1 MIAWSNSYLLCVKW
15 DVKLFVFTVHIVPI
29 VHVGCQAAVLLESQK
44 STADAVAD
52 LSSSCFKLNSLQ
64 LRALL
69 QNYQPARDEL
79 PISPELIERAVV
91 VAQNTADANARREG
105 SEVKLLEDL
114 ELQLPFLLP
123 EDGYSCD
130 FVTGC
135 NAELVAF
142 LEPLRHAGI
151 THMHQVSSFVSRST
165 VFGNC
170 IYHV

>member
-1 MIAWSNSYLLCVKW
+1 
-15 DVKLFVFTVHIVPI
+15 
-29 VHVGCQAAVLLESQK
+29 VLLESQK
-44 STADAVAD
+44 ATADVVAD

-69 QNYQPARDEL
+69 QNYKPGRDEQ

-91 VAQNTADANARREG
+91 VAQNTADTIARREG

-135 NAELVAF
+135 NAELAAF
-142 LEPLRHAGI
+142 LEPLRQAGI
-151 THMHQVSSFVSRST
+151 TLIELVALLLAGLCLRT
-165 VFGNC
+165 VN
-170 IYHV
+170 YHI

>member
-1 MIAWSNSYLLCVKW
+1 M
-15 DVKLFVFTVHIVPI
+15 
-29 VHVGCQAAVLLESQK
+29 LLESQK
-44 STADAVAD
+44 ATADVVAD
-52 LSSSCFKLNSLQ
+52 VSSSCFKLNSLQ

-69 QNYQPARDEL
+69 QNYKPSHDEL
-79 PISPELIERAVV
+79 PISAELIERAVL

-142 LEPLRHAGI
+142 LEPLHQAGI
-151 THMHQVSSFVSRST
+151 SHMLS
-165 VFGNC
+165 
-170 IYHV
+170 

>member
-1 MIAWSNSYLLCVKW
+1 
-15 DVKLFVFTVHIVPI
+15 
-29 VHVGCQAAVLLESQK
+29 LLESQK
-44 STADAVAD
+44 ATADVVAD

-64 LRALL
+64 LRSLL
-69 QNYQPARDEL
+69 QNYKPGRDEQ

-91 VAQNTADANARREG
+91 VAQNTADTIARREG

-135 NAELVAF
+135 NAELAAF
-142 LEPLRHAGI
+142 LEPLRQAGI
-151 THMHQVSSFVSRST
+151 TLIELVALLLAGLCLRT
-165 VFGNC
+165 VN
-170 IYHV
+170 YHI

>member
-1 MIAWSNSYLLCVKW
+1 M
-15 DVKLFVFTVHIVPI
+15 
-29 VHVGCQAAVLLESQK
+29 ESQK
-44 STADAVAD
+44 ATADVVAD
-52 LSSSCFKLNSLQ
+52 VSSSCFKLNSLQ
-64 LRALL
+64 LQALL
-69 QNYQPARDEL
+69 QNYQPAHDEL

-123 EDGYSCD
+123 EDGYSSE

-142 LEPLRHAGI
+142 LAPLRQAGI
-151 THMHQVSSFVSRST
+151 TPMHVLVLVALLSV
-165 VFGNC
+165 
-170 IYHV
+170 